1 MAAKPRP
8 AAASAPRAVSASART
23 VFVTCLVPNG
33 LQMRLQEAVEV
44 QVPKRDGGNELVKE
58 WRSKPGA
65 PVYKLRGPA
74 VPAGPVKGFK
84 MPDVEDGFAITAGI
98 PVDFWSEWLEQ
109 NKLADYVV
117 EGMVVAHDTHE
128 GAVAWCH
135 ENYKL
140 RSGLEPLST
149 DEDKNGNLTDPRM
162 PRPLSPF
169 LSGIQEDDKPFVG

>member
-1 MAAKPRP
+1 MAKKN
-8 AAASAPRAVSASART
+8 AAAAPKAISVSARA

-33 LQMRLQEAVEV
+33 LQMRLQEAVKV
-44 QVPKRDGGNELVKE
+44 QVPKQGGGYEMVEE

-65 PVYKLRGPA
+65 PVYRLRGPA
-74 VPAGPVKGFK
+74 VPVGPVKGYK
-84 MPDVEDGFAITAGI
+84 MPDVEDGFAITPNI
-98 PVDFWSEWLEQ
+98 PVEFWAEWLEQ
-109 NKLADYVV
+109 NKLASYVT

-128 GAVAWCH
+128 DAVAWCR

-149 DEDKNGNLTDPRM
+149 DEDKDGNLTDPRM

-169 LSGIQEDDKPFVG
+169 LSGIQEDDKPSVW